1 MRKCGYAALLG
12 ILCLALFGGAAFAAE
27 VPLGGYSFYTA
38 PGGSM
43 VDTSDLVGTPVLLIF
58 FTPNCPACEK
68 ELKALDSLWKTYEET
83 WGVKILPV
91 APGALREQGARLA
104 DFVRQ
109 RWGVA
114 TLQIYVDGTPGMMEA
129 HKVEYVPTLVLY
141 DKEGN
146 QVWKETGA
154 VPSSSL
160 EKVFESVLQ

>member
-1 MRKCGYAALLG
+1 
-12 ILCLALFGGAAFAAE
+12 
-27 VPLGGYSFYTA
+27 
-38 PGGSM
+38 
-43 VDTSDLVGTPVLLIF
+43 VGTPVLLIF
-58 FTPNCPACEK
+58 FTPDCPACEK
-68 ELKALDSLWKTYEET
+68 ELKALDSLWRTYEET

-91 APGALREQGARLA
+91 APGALREQAARLA

-154 VPSSSL
+154 VPSATL
-160 EKVFESVLQ
+160 EKVFENTLQ